1 MNQLVREANLHQ
13 MVPGTTTAKRPAKI
27 NQKKEEDQPNFVIS
41 VRSVTRSL
49 ARLAVYMT
57 TTPRVICLLKN
68 SYICQKTRTDIMLAL
83 LTAVLYG
90 LITKRRDSESIFT
103 MKVLTQCQNSWST
116 EYRPG
121 SIGNPPSK
129 QPKKYSIGFLVKN
142 WSQFRALI

>member
-68 SYICQKTRTDIMLAL
+68 SYICQKTRTGIMLAL
-83 LTAVLYG
+83 LTAALYG
-90 LITKRRDSESIFT
+90 LITRSGDSASIFT
-103 MKVLTQCQNSWST
+103 MRVLTQCRSSWSAECKPGFT
-116 EYRPG
+116 E
-121 SIGNPPSK
+121 SPPSK
-129 QPKKYSIGFLVKN
+129 QPSKYSIGFLVN
-142 WSQFRALI
+142 I